1 MKRILFGLCIFCIM
15 LVAVPV
21 FAQSEAT
28 PAPVVSDN
36 GLLYI
41 LFTVIILALLATVTI
56 AGPKLVGMAA
66 DNAPSW
72 VVDALV
78 SAINTLLDNAAQYA
92 ATTEVTYDDEAVAE
106 LKAKVLALE
115 EQIKAGRGA
124 MKTSAPLSPQAERDM
139 EHG

>member
-1 MKRILFGLCIFCIM
+1 MKRVLFVLSVLFV
-15 LVAVPV
+15 LFAVLPAY
-21 FAQSEAT
+21 AQDTAT